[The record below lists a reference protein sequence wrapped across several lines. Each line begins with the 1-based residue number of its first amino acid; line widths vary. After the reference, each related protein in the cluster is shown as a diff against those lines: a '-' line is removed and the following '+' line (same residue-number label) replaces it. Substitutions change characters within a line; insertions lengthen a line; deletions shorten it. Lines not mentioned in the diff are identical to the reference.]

1 MGTAMKQIREAEK
14 VIETQ
19 LNAGFESTSGFRD
32 AFNKIIGAAPKNFK
46 EQSLILKS
54 SWIDTPLG
62 PMLAIGDEEKLYLLE
77 FVERRGLEKEIER
90 LRRKFKAALIP
101 SSTNS
106 IDSIAKELD
115 RYFLGEL
122 KEFKTPTYLV
132 GSEFQKKAW
141 QELVKIPY
149 GETRS
154 YLNQAEAIG
163 NPKGFRAVAN
173 ANGANQLA
181 IIVPCH
187 RIINSDG
194 KLGGYGGGI
203 PKKQWL
209 IDHEKK
215 YKNL

>member
-1 MGTAMKQIREAEK
+1 MGIAMKQVREGEK
-14 VIETQ
+14 IIETQ
-19 LNAGFESTSGFRD
+19 LNAGYESASGFRD
-32 AFNKIIGAAPKNFK
+32 AFSKIMGEAPKNFK
-46 EQSLILKS
+46 EQNIILKS
-54 SWIDTPLG
+54 SWLDTPLG
-62 PMLAIGDEEKLYLLE
+62 SMLAIGDEDRLYLLE
-77 FVERRGLEKEIER
+77 FLERRGLEREIER
-90 LRRKFKAALIP
+90 LRKILKAVIMP
-101 SSTNS
+101 GMTNS
-106 IDSIAKELD
+106 IDSISKELD
-115 RYFLGEL
+115 KYFVGEL
-122 KEFKTPTYLV
+122 KDFKTPIYLM

-181 IIVPCH
+181 IIIPCH
-187 RIINSDG
+187 RIINADG

-215 YKNL
+215 YK